1 MADAR
6 DDKDDEAPLDPA
18 MERVQQKLRKL
29 MLVSGITLGV
39 GFLAVLFA
47 VIWRVNRLEDDT
59 PRGEAF
65 RSSVE
70 LPVGATVVDTAVDG
84 ERLAVTVDGAGGR
97 AVHLFHMPSG
107 RLIGVTT
114 LIAR

>member
-6 DDKDDEAPLDPA
+6 DDKEDEAPLDPA

-47 VIWRVNRLEDDT
+47 VIWRVNRLDDDA

-65 RSSVE
+65 RSTVE
-70 LPVGATVVDTAVDG
+70 VPAGSTLVDTAVDG
-84 ERLAVTVDGAGGR
+84 DRLAVTVDGPGGR
-97 AVHLFHMPSG
+97 SVHLFHMPSG
-107 RLIGVTT
+107 RLIGSTT
-114 LIAR
+114 LLAR